1 MRGKNATGAVWS
13 LSPPWAHATAT
24 RTHSNIM
31 SPRALFLLV
40 AIACIAQAAARP
52 VKKTLNFN
60 MFLLRPKEGAADR
73 FLLSTD
79 GVSRF
84 GPILEM
90 FVQRFQGL
98 MSVKL
103 PQDQLN
109 SISVPDAPASVKGE
123 VPIGNNAE
131 NEVDGVPES
140 KMPGIVVRPSRTKP
154 GTYEVE
160 IDMVVDDGQPD
171 EKNQ

>member
-13 LSPPWAHATAT
+13 LSSPWAHATAS
-24 RTHSNIM
+24 RTHCNTM
-31 SPRALFLLV
+31 SPRALFVLV
-40 AIACIAQAAARP
+40 AIACATQAAARP

-60 MFLLRPKEGAADR
+60 MFVLRPKEGASDR

-103 PQDQLN
+103 PQEQAN
-109 SISVPDAPASVKGE
+109 GVSAGGSSRVVPM
-123 VPIGNNAE
+123 GNNAE
-131 NEVDGVPES
+131 NEVDGMQEP

-171 EKNQ
+171 DKPK

>member
-13 LSPPWAHATAT
+13 LSPPWAHATAS
-24 RTHSNIM
+24 RTVRDTM
-31 SPRALFLLV
+31 SPRALLVLV
-40 AIACIAQAAARP
+40 AIAWLAQAAARP

-60 MFLLRPKEGAADR
+60 MFLLRPKEGASDR

-109 SISVPDAPASVKGE
+109 GISVPNAASGGTGE

-131 NEVDGVPES
+131 NEVDGMQES

-171 EKNQ
+171 EKTT

>member
-1 MRGKNATGAVWS
+1 
-13 LSPPWAHATAT
+13 
-24 RTHSNIM
+24 M
-31 SPRALFLLV
+31 SPRAMLVLV
-40 AIACIAQAAARP
+40 AIACLSQAAARP

-60 MFLLRPKEGAADR
+60 MFVLRPKEGAADR

-103 PQDQLN
+103 PQDQQN
-109 SISVPDAPASVKGE
+109 SVSVSDGTTGAKSE
-123 VPIGNNAE
+123 VPVGNNAE
-131 NEVDGVPES
+131 NEVDGVQES
-140 KMPGIVVRPSRTKP
+140 KMPGIVVRPSRSKP

-160 IDMVVDDGQPD
+160 IDMVIDDGQPD
-171 EKNQ
+171 EKTT